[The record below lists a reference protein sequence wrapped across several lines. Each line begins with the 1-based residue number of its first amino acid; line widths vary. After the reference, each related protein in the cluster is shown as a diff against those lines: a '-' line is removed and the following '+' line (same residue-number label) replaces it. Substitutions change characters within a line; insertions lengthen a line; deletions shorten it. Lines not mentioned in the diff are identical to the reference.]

1 MKTYVTSTYFKAKET
16 ARTQELCGVLR
27 RALEVAAEDE
37 DRLTFD
43 EVRLLQ
49 SSGSIYVALLVRT
62 QSAQDA
68 ADRAERVYASAL
80 NMMGSD
86 ADALVR
92 RQTSLSYA

>member
-1 MKTYVTSTYFKAKET
+1 
-16 ARTQELCGVLR
+16 
-27 RALEVAAEDE
+27 
-37 DRLTFD
+37 
-43 EVRLLQ
+43 
-49 SSGSIYVALLVRT
+49 VALLVRA

>member
-1 MKTYVTSTYFKAKET
+1 MKTYTTSTYLRAKKVT
-16 ARTQELCGVLR
+16 RTQELREILQ

-37 DRLTFD
+37 DRVTFD

-49 SSGSIYVALLVRT
+49 SSGSIYVALLVRA

>member
-1 MKTYVTSTYFKAKET
+1 MRTYTTSTYLRAKEV
-16 ARTQELCGVLR
+16 ARTQELCEILQ
-27 RALEVAAEDE
+27 RALESAAEDE
-37 DRLTFD
+37 DRVTFD

-49 SSGSIYVALLVRT
+49 SSGSIYVALVRA

-86 ADALVR
+86 ADALAR

>member
-1 MKTYVTSTYFKAKET
+1 MKTYTTSTYLRAKEV
-16 ARTQELCGVLR
+16 ARTQELCEILQ
-27 RALEVAAEDE
+27 RALEVAAEDD
-37 DRLTFD
+37 DRVTFD

-49 SSGSIYVALLVRT
+49 SSGSIYVALLVRA

>member
-1 MKTYVTSTYFKAKET
+1 MKTYTTSTYLRAKEV
-16 ARTQELCGVLR
+16 ARTKELCEILQ

-37 DRLTFD
+37 DRVTFD

-49 SSGSIYVALLVRT
+49 SSGSIYVALLVRA

>member
-1 MKTYVTSTYFKAKET
+1 M
-16 ARTQELCGVLR
+16 
-27 RALEVAAEDE
+27 
-37 DRLTFD
+37 
-43 EVRLLQ
+43 RLLQ
-49 SSGSIYVALLVRT
+49 SSGSIYVALLVRA